1 MGNPNG
7 GCEQGLEVGDLV
19 CVWRLGRGILF
30 WGGFVVLGAG
40 QQKSEGG
47 ERKQEREDQRPT
59 DSRKKE
65 ALRARGL
72 RLGGLPPLP
81 AVAQHSLPP
90 SPQRWSRVIELAS
103 GVGIGNLVGLWCMC
117 GLGLGL
123 G

>member
-7 GCEQGLEVGDLV
+7 GCEQGIEVGDLV

-30 WGGFVVLGAG
+30 WGWFVVLGTG
-40 QQKSEGG
+40 QQRSEGG

-65 ALRARGL
+65 APRARGL
-72 RLGGLPPLP
+72 RLGGLTPLP

-90 SPQRWSRVIELAS
+90 SPQ
-103 GVGIGNLVGLWCMC
+103 GWC
-117 GLGLGL
+117 
-123 G
+123 